1 MKYISEERGGFML
14 PVVTVIVCIVV
25 VIHILWIFLKEIAK
39 GNNYN
44 QNVRINKGRPVG
56 DMSYGSQ
63 FQLMDESFEFETTQL
78 KRPSQGN
85 VTSSLAGVYV
95 QLCDISTGRG
105 YETYLEK
112 ELIIG
117 RAPKNDRESVLVL
130 NDSKVSQK
138 HCRIYR
144 QGEQILLQDL
154 GSTNHTWLNGGL
166 VEGAVPLTFGD
177 KITVGQCTFQFQC
190 YY

>member
-1 MKYISEERGGFML
+1 ML
-14 PVVTVIVCIVV
+14 PAIAIIICIAV
-25 VIHILWIFLKEIAK
+25 VIHIVWIFLNEMAK

-44 QNVRINKGRPVG
+44 QNVRINKGKAVG
-56 DMSYGSQ
+56 DMSYVGQ
-63 FQLMDESFEFETTQL
+63 FQLMNESLEFETTQL
-78 KRPSQGN
+78 KRPSQGH
-85 VTSSLAGVYV
+85 VTSSLSGVYI
-95 QLCDISTGRG
+95 QLYDINTGRE
-105 YETYLEK
+105 YKTYLEK

-117 RAPKNDRESVLVL
+117 RAPGNVQSSVFVL
-130 NDSKVSQK
+130 NDTKVSQK

-177 KITVGQCTFQFQC
+177 KITVGQGTFQFQC